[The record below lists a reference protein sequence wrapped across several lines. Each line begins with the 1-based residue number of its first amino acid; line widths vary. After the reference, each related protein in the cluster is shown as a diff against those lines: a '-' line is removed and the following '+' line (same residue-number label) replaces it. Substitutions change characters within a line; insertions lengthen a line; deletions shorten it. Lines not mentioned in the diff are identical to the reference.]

1 MRRLR
6 IVGVYALA
14 AIIGWP
20 VSALAVTPGDPSFKS
35 TNYSINESYIGPGGD
50 SQGISTSYK
59 AQGSTLGDT
68 GVGNSGST
76 NFQTNS
82 GYDTTNDPRL
92 SFTVNTSSINL
103 GTLSTTVATTATA
116 TFSVLNYTSYGYV
129 VTMVGSTPSNAGHP
143 LTALATDT
151 ASVNGT
157 EQFGVNTVANTSPVS
172 VGADPVQ
179 DISGTATFGFG
190 RAGTGAG
197 TAYAQTNKYRY
208 GAGETI
214 ASAPKSSGITNY
226 TMTLMTNISTLTP
239 GGKYTGPMTLICT
252 GTY

>member
-14 AIIGWP
+14 GIIGWP
-20 VSALAVTPGDPSFKS
+20 TAALAVTPGDPSFRS

-59 AQGSTLGDT
+59 TQGSTLGDT
-68 GVGNSGST
+68 GVGNSGSA
-76 NFQTNS
+76 NFQANS

-92 SFTVNTSSINL
+92 SFTVNTASADL
-103 GTLSTTVATTATA
+103 GVLSTSVASTATA

-129 VTMVGSTPSNAGHP
+129 VSMVGSPPSNSGHP
-143 LTALATDT
+143 LSALATDT
-151 ASVNGT
+151 ASANGV
-157 EQFGVNTVANTSPVS
+157 EQFGINLVANTSPVS
-172 VGADPVQ
+172 VGANPVQ
-179 DISGTATFGFG
+179 DVSGSTTFGFG

-197 TAYAQTNKYRY
+197 TAYAQTNLYRY
-208 GAGETI
+208 VPGETI

-226 TMTLMTNISTLTP
+226 TMSFMANMSTTTP
-239 GGKYTGPMTLICT
+239 GGKYSGPMTLICT